1 MVSFLFQFSFFL
13 YLCTKATGCHRQTLT
28 RPVRRSCLILKKSP
42 LKVNRINDVTEFDD
56 ISMMKQATRT
66 HTQTHKIE
74 SNQNDRKKKVDHKL
88 PAGEWT
94 AVFGLSVPIP
104 NPLSLSLSLSFFLVI
119 QSSYPFMS
127 SHSSF
132 VVSLLH

>member
-1 MVSFLFQFSFFL
+1 
-13 YLCTKATGCHRQTLT
+13 
-28 RPVRRSCLILKKSP
+28 
-42 LKVNRINDVTEFDD
+42 
-56 ISMMKQATRT
+56 MMKQATRT

-104 NPLSLSLSLSFFLVI
+104 NPLSLSLSLIFSCNSVFL
-119 QSSYPFMS
+119 PFYVFAFEFRRV
-127 SHSSF
+127 SF
-132 VVSLLH
+132 VPPRSFPSVKPALGSYSIS